1 MTPEEAMQVFSV
13 HRERNLAIYKMRQ
26 THTLAAVG
34 RHFGLS
40 PTRVEQIMSKIGRV
54 QKYGLPKICSKWEYK

>member
-1 MTPEEAMQVFSV
+1 MTPEEAVQQFSV
-13 HRERNLAIYKMRQ
+13 NRERNLAIYKMRQ

-40 PTRVEQIMSKIGRV
+40 ATRVRQIMMTFDRVFRRGELSK
-54 QKYGLPKICSKWEYK
+54 KWECK

>member
-13 HRERNLAIYKMRQ
+13 NRERNLAMYKMRQ

-40 PTRVEQIMSKIGRV
+40 AERVRQIMIRIGLV